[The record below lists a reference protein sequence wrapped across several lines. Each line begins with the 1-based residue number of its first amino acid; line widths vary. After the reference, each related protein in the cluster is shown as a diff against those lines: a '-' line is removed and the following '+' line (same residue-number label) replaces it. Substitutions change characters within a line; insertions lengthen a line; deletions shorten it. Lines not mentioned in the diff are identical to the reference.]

1 MAFATV
7 TSKGQVTIP
16 VEIRRKLDIQPGT
29 KLEFLSDGNGVFRV
43 VRKKRS
49 IMELHG
55 VIAYDGPPASIE
67 EMDEAIA
74 RAVSEPYGQGVGEAR

>member
-1 MAFATV
+1 MALATV

-16 VEIRRKLDIQPGT
+16 VEIRRELDIRPGT

-49 IMELHG
+49 VMDMYG
-55 VIAYDGPPASIE
+55 VVAYDGPPVSVE

-74 RAVSEPYGQGVGEAR
+74 QAVSDAYGQSLGEAR